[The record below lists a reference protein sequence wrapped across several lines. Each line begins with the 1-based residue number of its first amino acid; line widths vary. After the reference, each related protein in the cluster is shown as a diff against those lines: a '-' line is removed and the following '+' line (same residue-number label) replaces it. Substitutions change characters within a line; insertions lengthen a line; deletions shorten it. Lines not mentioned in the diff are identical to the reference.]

1 MAKKVQYGLD
11 EVYIAP
17 ITYGADNSITY
28 GTPFAIPGAVNLT
41 LDQAGDTT
49 DFYADNVKYFT
60 SSANQGYSGSL
71 EMALFTEKFKTDILG
86 MTKDTNGVIVENAD
100 DVVKDFALG
109 FRFSG
114 DSAKTRYWTY
124 VVSAQRPS
132 VSGATIDA
140 SKTPQTQTIN
150 ITATPRVSD
159 RNVMVH
165 VDEGS
170 AAYANFFNSVYET
183 TISR

>member
-1 MAKKVQYGLD
+1 MAKKVQFGLD

-17 ITYGADNSITY
+17 ITIGADNSITY
-28 GTPFAIPGAVNLT
+28 DTPFAIPGAVSIT
-41 LDQAGDTT
+41 LDQAGDESP
-49 DFYADNVKYFT
+49 FYADNVKYFNST
-60 SSANQGYSGSL
+60 ANQGYSGTL
-71 EMALFTEKFKTDILG
+71 EMALFTEDFKTKILG
-86 MTKDTNGVIVENAD
+86 MTKDSNGVIVENSD

-114 DSAKTRYWTY
+114 DTAKTRYWTY
-124 VVSAQRPS
+124 QVSAQRPS
-132 VSGATIDA
+132 VASSTIEA

-159 RNVMVH
+159 KNVMVH
-165 VDEGS
+165 VEEGS
-170 AAYANFFNSVYET
+170 AAYSTFFNSVYET

>member
-1 MAKKVQYGLD
+1 MAKKVQFGLD
-11 EVYIAP
+11 EIYIAP

-28 GTPFAIPGAVNLT
+28 GTPFAIPGAVSLT
-41 LDQAGDTT
+41 LDQSGEQA
-49 DFYADNVKYFT
+49 DFYADNVKYF
-60 SSANQGYSGSL
+60 SDGANQGYSGSL

-109 FRFSG
+109 FRISG
-114 DSAKTRYWTY
+114 DSAKTRFWTY
-124 VVSAQRPS
+124 QVSAQRPS
-132 VSGATIDA
+132 VASSTIET

-150 ITATPRVSD
+150 ITATPRYSD
-159 RNVMVH
+159 KNVMVH
-165 VDEGS
+165 VEEGAS
-170 AAYANFFNSVYET
+170 AYANFFNSVYET